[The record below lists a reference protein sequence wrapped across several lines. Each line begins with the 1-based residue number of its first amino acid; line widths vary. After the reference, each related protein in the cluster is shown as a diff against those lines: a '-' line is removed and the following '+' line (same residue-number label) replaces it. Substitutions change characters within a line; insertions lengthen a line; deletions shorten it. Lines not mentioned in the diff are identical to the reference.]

1 MFSKTDKS
9 GTSQAAGQ
17 PQSEPLA
24 PAQGRQAQPAAARPA
39 GAAGAPSLISNNLTV
54 TGNMKTEGE
63 IQIDGSIEGDVH
75 CGALTVGE
83 KASITGEIVAD
94 RIIVHGTVSG
104 RIRARQVQL
113 ATTAHVIGDVYH
125 DTLAIE
131 AGAFLEGHCK
141 RNDSSGTAG
150 KSEPKLSTPKAS
162 GNGEQPNAS

>member
-1 MFSKTDKS
+1 MFSKTDKQ
-9 GTSQAAGQ
+9 GSQPAGQ
-17 PQSEPLA
+17 PQSQPLV
-24 PAQGRQAQPAAARPA
+24 PAQGQGSAAPRG
-39 GAAGAPSLISNNLTV
+39 GASGAPSLISNNLTV

-63 IQIDGSIEGDVH
+63 IQIDGTIEGDVH

-94 RIIVHGTVSG
+94 RIIVHGNVSG

-141 RNDSSGTAG
+141 RNDSSGGT
-150 KSEPKLSTPKAS
+150 KTEPKLSTPAAKPAS
-162 GNGEQPNAS
+162 KEESASAS

>member
-9 GTSQAAGQ
+9 GSGQPESQPVVPPQNRQGQAAA
-17 PQSEPLA
+17 A
-24 PAQGRQAQPAAARPA
+24 PRGNA
-39 GAAGAPSLISNNLTV
+39 GGAPSLISNNLTV

-63 IQIDGSIEGDVH
+63 IQIDGTIEGDVH

-141 RNDSSGTAG
+141 RNDSSGGA
-150 KSEPKLSTPKAS
+150 KAEPKLSTPAAKPAGNAEAAS
-162 GNGEQPNAS
+162 AS